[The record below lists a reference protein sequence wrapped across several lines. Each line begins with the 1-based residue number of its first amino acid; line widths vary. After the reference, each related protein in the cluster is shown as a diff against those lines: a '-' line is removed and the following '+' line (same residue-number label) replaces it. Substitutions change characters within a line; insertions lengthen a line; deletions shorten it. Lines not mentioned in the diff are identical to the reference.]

1 MRPRLTVI
9 ITSRAQADQEKFLA
23 RALASIAGQSVAAQF
38 EIHVVIGVDAGCA
51 PRVPSVAGLTVVCAE
66 SAGSSQA
73 AALNAALA
81 RVSAGFVA
89 FLEDDDQWLPEYL
102 LYAVAAIAH
111 CDFVSSTQLE
121 VGDDGVVLRIH
132 DFPTPSGWFT
142 RGETLARVGAF
153 DEAYR
158 FHLDNEWLGRLA
170 ETKARRLHLVES
182 TGPATRG
189 YMTSR
194 PDLARIVDQ
203 PGGLCR
209 VARHGSPFPLV
220 RRLVHERSGTGQ
232 IVRDGDLRSRSRT
245 ELAALRRRFGRIP
258 C

>member
-9 ITSRAQADQEKFLA
+9 IPSRAQADQEKFLA
-23 RALASIAGQSVAAQF
+23 RALASIAGQSAAAQF

-132 DFPTPSGWFT
+132 DF
-142 RGETLARVGAF
+142 
-153 DEAYR
+153 
-158 FHLDNEWLGRLA
+158 
-170 ETKARRLHLVES
+170 
-182 TGPATRG
+182 
-189 YMTSR
+189 
-194 PDLARIVDQ
+194 I
-203 PGGLCR
+203 
-209 VARHGSPFPLV
+209 
-220 RRLVHERSGTGQ
+220 RLVHARRDIGQ
-232 IVRDGDLRSRSRT
+232 GRG
-245 ELAALRRRFGRIP
+245 LRRGIPVSSRQRMVGEACRDQSAAASSRRVDRACDARVHDEQARPRADRRPTGRPVPSCSPRVTISP
-258 C
+258 RAAAGS

>member
-9 ITSRAQADQEKFLA
+9 IPSRAQADQEKFLA
-23 RALASIAGQSVAAQF
+23 RALASIAGQSAAAQF

-121 VGDDGVVLRIH
+121 VERDGTVVRIN
-132 DFPTPSGWFT
+132 DFPTPSGWFM
-142 RGETLARVGAF
+142 RSETLAKVGAF
-153 DEAYR
+153 DETYR
-158 FHLDNEWLGRLA
+158 FHLDNDWLGRLA
-170 ETKARRLHLVES
+170 EARARRIHLVES
-182 TGPATRG
+182 TAPSQRG
-189 YMTSR
+189 HMNVR
-194 PDLARIVDQ
+194 PWLARVVDE

-209 VARHGSPFPLV
+209 VARHGSPIPLV
-220 RRLVHERSGTGQ
+220 RRLVHAHSGTGQ
-232 IVRDGDLRSRSRT
+232 IVRDAQQRARSRS
-245 ELAALRRRFGRIP
+245 EFAALSRRFGRIP
-258 C
+258 S